1 MKIAIGRLQGPYG
14 GSLTLECQV
23 AAGRAVSVTMY
34 LSDGDGR
41 TKGVFLHLTA
51 NSFYQLRDCIRKA
64 DEVFRTSMTHG
75 PNQTSTT
82 GYQGAEVKIP
92 VGNIE
97 ATYGGSLL
105 MECEVSAA
113 NAIKVTIFAWD
124 GDGRTKGVFLRLP
137 SNLFYE
143 LRELTCKADEVFCLQ
158 ALGIDSWNAG
168 LG

>member
-1 MKIAIGRLQGPYG
+1 
-14 GSLTLECQV
+14 
-23 AAGRAVSVTMY
+23 
-34 LSDGDGR
+34 
-41 TKGVFLHLTA
+41 
-51 NSFYQLRDCIRKA
+51 
-64 DEVFRTSMTHG
+64 MTHG